1 MEGDASRQN
10 FCGVEQGKG
19 KFTEHFPHSSDAD
32 GQAAHRREGKTSVW
46 EFWFEGFTEILH
58 ETRASCV
65 VDRKIEVVGTS
76 SHLGNG
82 CTRFLFSLT
91 LANGNEVVHD
101 LGCQQAIAI
110 HQVKHSF
117 HKFGLCIGI
126 ITYRVCK
133 LLLVESTLRY
143 LKMSNQN
150 SIKEGDPNESTP
162 TKSLHELTP
171 LRSVV
176 APLRCHLSSVCGGK
190 DKKNSRYRQIFW
202 RKNAK
207 KIARTLSQRLCK
219 RLTAVKRPCGL
230 PITKHL
236 CVQIIN

>member
-32 GQAAHRREGKTSVW
+32 GETSHRREGKTSIR
-46 EFWFEGFTEILH
+46 EFWFEGFSDILH

-82 CTRFLFSLT
+82 CTRFLFPLT
-91 LANGNEVVHD
+91 LADGNEVVHD

-117 HKFGLCIGI
+117 HKIGLCIGI
-126 ITYRVCK
+126 IT
-133 LLLVESTLRY
+133 
-143 LKMSNQN
+143 
-150 SIKEGDPNESTP
+150 
-162 TKSLHELTP
+162 
-171 LRSVV
+171 
-176 APLRCHLSSVCGGK
+176 
-190 DKKNSRYRQIFW
+190 
-202 RKNAK
+202 
-207 KIARTLSQRLCK
+207 
-219 RLTAVKRPCGL
+219 
-230 PITKHL
+230 
-236 CVQIIN
+236 